1 MTRIILFILS
11 GMLLLASGAKAED
24 NLKGVKYSFCRC
36 GITGVKLLCSYELY
50 SRAVE
55 PGNSAW
61 TIYSP
66 KGLEFIDSKNLIIYT
81 IAPGIDNFKLRSENR
96 EYLALTSLIEI
107 KKKNSKDKD
116 FYIDRTTLDSF
127 YTYSGT
133 KSSCLPMSKTE
144 NLSSILEEMW
154 KNVSTSIKLKR
165 KI

>member
-1 MTRIILFILS
+1 MTRLIIFLVS
-11 GMLLLASGAKAED
+11 GMLLLASGTKAED
-24 NLKGVKYSFCRC
+24 NLKS
-36 GITGVKLLCSYELY
+36 VKLLCSYELY

-66 KGLEFIDSKNLIIYT
+66 KGLEFIDGKNLIIYT

-96 EYLALTSLIEI
+96 EYLALTSSIEI

-127 YTYSGT
+127 YTYGGA
-133 KSSCLPMSKTE
+133 KSPCLPMSETE
-144 NLSSILEEMW
+144 NLPSILEEMW
-154 KNVSTSIKLKR
+154 KNVSTSIKSKR